1 MPRVFIGLGSNLGNR
16 EENISKA
23 KKLLNDSGSAILK
36 ESSILETD
44 PVIVLDQPK
53 FFNQIIIIETELSP
67 IKLLENLKSIEISI
81 GRIKTIPKGPRIIDI
96 DILLYNDHI
105 IDKDKLRIPH
115 PEIKNRK
122 FILDHLAE
130 LDPDL
135 TDPITGKKYTE

>member
-23 KKLLNDSGSAILK
+23 KNLLIDSGIKILK

-53 FFNQIIIIETELSP
+53 FLNQIIVIETVLSP
-67 IKLLENLKSIEISI
+67 VELLEKLKSTEISI
-81 GRIKTIPKGPRIIDI
+81 GRKKSIPRGPRIIDI
-96 DILLYNDHI
+96 DILLYNNHI
-105 IDKDKLRIPH
+105 IEEYNLRIPH

-130 LDPDL
+130 LEPDL
-135 TDPITGKKYTE
+135 TDPITGKKYSE